1 MKEVIGSIKIL
12 FASKYF
18 ILQKQFTQTYIL
30 TKFEDFRFFSFCT
43 PPGDIYGRPLLKTCQ
58 ANNFSMFTFGVCNV
72 LYNSL
77 GSIFV
82 GQEAVLSFTSN
93 FLLKV
98 NFHGAYGR
106 RVIDIIK
113 NMNYSCTQP
122 WHKLFNPD
130 SRWKMRGHILLHVR
144 VIKIGNMKLPAMF
157 FVWSKLTVKCHE

>member
-1 MKEVIGSIKIL
+1 
-12 FASKYF
+12 
-18 ILQKQFTQTYIL
+18 
-30 TKFEDFRFFSFCT
+30 
-43 PPGDIYGRPLLKTCQ
+43 
-58 ANNFSMFTFGVCNV
+58 MFTFGVCNV

-157 FVWSKLTVKCHE
+157 LFGSNFLLNVTNKLLALYYYMRNFCNLIGLEQWYFSLI